1 MRRKNLLVILLVVVV
16 IIAVAVAALLMG
28 HRPATLPEGTQ
39 EEIAAAANGYVYIL
53 AGEEARWIPLPDEPY
68 NIRLTMTDAQG
79 EQTVNVITLTKDSAV
94 MSYSTCDNQDCVQ
107 QGIVT
112 LDNKGTRP
120 LGNMIICLPQNVGV
134 ELYSTREVLDMLSEQ
149 AN

>member
-28 HRPATLPEGTQ
+28 HRPVTLPEGTQ
-39 EEIAAAANGYVYIL
+39 EEIAAANGYVYIL

-107 QGIVT
+107 QGVVT

-134 ELYSTREVLDMLSEQ
+134 ELYSTQEVLDMLSEQ